1 VGGGK
6 KMHDFDLLNVPLMG
20 ANLLE
25 ASVGTG
31 KTDKIEGLF
40 LRLVI
45 EKAMAV
51 GERKTD
57 KKPCA

>member
-31 KTDKIEGLF
+31 KTYNIEGLF

>member
-1 VGGGK
+1 MNQ
-6 KMHDFDLLNVPLMG
+6 MHDFDLLNVPLMG

-31 KTDKIEGLF
+31 KTYNIEGLF

-45 EKAMAV
+45 EKALPV
-51 GERKTD
+51 GERRTD
-57 KKPCA
+57 KKRCAQ

>member
-1 VGGGK
+1 MNQ
-6 KMHDFDLLNVPLMG
+6 MHDFDLLNVPLMG

-31 KTDKIEGLF
+31 KTYNIEGLF